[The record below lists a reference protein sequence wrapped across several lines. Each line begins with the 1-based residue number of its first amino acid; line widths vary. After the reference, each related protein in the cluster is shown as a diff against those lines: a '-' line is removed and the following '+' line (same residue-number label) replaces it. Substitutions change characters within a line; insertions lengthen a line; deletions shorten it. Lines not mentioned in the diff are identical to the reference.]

1 MTREVKITNFTE
13 VRTLC
18 QLAQDIDVEVGVHD
32 ANGSVADAKSMLGLM
47 SLDYSKPVEIVCEKS
62 NILDVFVRAIDCH
75 GDLEALFRM
84 MNPSLN

>member
-1 MTREVKITNFTE
+1 MTREVRITNFTE
-13 VRTLC
+13 VKTLC
-18 QLAQDIDVEVGVHD
+18 QLAQDINVEVAVHD